1 MIAVLVAGFVALIIV
16 VAVTGKYLADHIADT
31 LLAIEGRETE
41 RRRQAGIQSGF
52 TAGWH
57 GAGGRRG

>member
-1 MIAVLVAGFVALIIV
+1 MLAAIITVHTMILIV
-16 VAVTGKYLADHIADT
+16 VVCVVGRVVIKHVVTEVLHA
-31 LLAIEGRETE
+31 EQREIE

-57 GAGGRRG
+57 G